1 MISVKV
7 GGAFDGAD
15 DGQFS
20 RCTLVAFGSVA
31 SMVTASN
38 PEQQRY
44 RMNFAYSPRVE
55 ALRQQLRVFMDQYIV
70 PRIGAWHEE
79 VAAGQ
84 YPVSFMEDLKALAR
98 SEGLW
103 NLFLPSL
110 REDEPGMG
118 LSNLE
123 YAPLAEIMGRVH
135 WASEVFNCNAP
146 DTGNMELLHMFAT
159 PEQRERWLKPL
170 LEGEI
175 RSAFAMT
182 EPDVPS
188 SDATNIQ
195 TLIRRDGGDYV
206 INGRKWFITNASH
219 PNCRL
224 LIVMGKTDPNAETH
238 HQQSMI
244 LVPFDTPGVEL
255 VRNIPVMNHIA
266 PEGHS
271 ELLLKNVR
279 VPARNLLGKEG
290 DGFMMAQAR
299 LGPGRIH
306 HCMRSIGMAELALE
320 LMVERCQERKA
331 FGKYLQQYSNVA
343 DWIAESR
350 IEIEQARL
358 LVLKTAWMIDEVG
371 AKAARMEISMIK
383 ALVPRMHTRV
393 VDRAIQVYGAMGLT
407 PDTPLADMWTGGRAL
422 RFADGPDQVHLRS
435 IAKMEIKA
443 SETNR
448 GATAAYL
455 TPPGRR

>member
-1 MISVKV
+1 MH
-7 GGAFDGAD
+7 
-15 DGQFS
+15 
-20 RCTLVAFGSVA
+20 
-31 SMVTASN
+31 
-38 PEQQRY
+38 
-44 RMNFAYSPRVE
+44 FAYSPRVE
-55 ALRQQLRVFMDQYIV
+55 ALRQQLRAFMDEYIV
-70 PRIGAWHEE
+70 PRVGAWQME
-79 VAAGQ
+79 VAAGA

-110 REDEPGMG
+110 GKDEPGMG

-146 DTGNMELLHMFAT
+146 DTGNMELLHLFAT
-159 PEQRERWLKPL
+159 PAQRERWLKPL

-195 TLIRRDGGDYV
+195 TLIRRDGDDYV

-219 PNCRL
+219 PNCKL
-224 LIVMGKTDPNAETH
+224 LIVMGKTDPDADTH
-238 HQQSMI
+238 RQQSMI
-244 LVPFDTPGVEL
+244 LVPFDTPGVER
-255 VRNIPVMNHIA
+255 VRNIPVMNHLA
-266 PEGHS
+266 PEGHC
-271 ELLLKNVR
+271 ELLLRDVR
-279 VPARNLLGKEG
+279 VPVGNLLGEEG

-331 FGKYLQQYSNVA
+331 FGKYLQQYSNIS

-358 LVLKTAWMIDEVG
+358 LVLK
-371 AKAARMEISMIK
+371 
-383 ALVPRMHTRV
+383 
-393 VDRAIQVYGAMGLT
+393 GLT

-443 SETNR
+443 SEATR

-455 TPPGRR
+455 TPPGRQGA

>member
-1 MISVKV
+1 MH
-7 GGAFDGAD
+7 
-15 DGQFS
+15 
-20 RCTLVAFGSVA
+20 
-31 SMVTASN
+31 
-38 PEQQRY
+38 
-44 RMNFAYSPRVE
+44 FAYSPGVD
-55 ALRQQLRVFMDQYIV
+55 ALRRQLLAFMDQYIV

-79 VAAGQ
+79 VAAGA
-84 YPVSFMEDLKALAR
+84 YPVSFMDDLKALAR

-110 REDEPGMG
+110 GADEPGMG
-118 LSNLE
+118 LSNLD

-146 DTGNMELLHMFAT
+146 DSGNMELLHMFAT

-195 TLIRRDGGDYV
+195 TLIRREGDDYV

-219 PNCRL
+219 PNCKL
-224 LIVMGKTDPNAETH
+224 LIVMGKTDPDAVSH
-238 HQQSMI
+238 RQQSMV
-244 LVPFDTPGVEL
+244 LVPFDTPGVER
-255 VRNIPVMNHIA
+255 VRNIAVMNHLA
-266 PEGHS
+266 PEGHC
-271 ELLLKNVR
+271 ELLLRNVR
-279 VPARNLLGKEG
+279 VPAANLLGEEG
-290 DGFMMAQAR
+290 GGFMMAQAR

-331 FGKYLQQYSNVA
+331 FGKYLQQYSNIG

-371 AKAARMEISMIK
+371 AKAARKEISMIK
-383 ALVPRMHTRV
+383 ALVPRMLTNV
-393 VDRAIQVYGAMGLT
+393 ADRAMQVYGAMGLT
-407 PDTPLADMWTGGRAL
+407 PDTPLADMWTGGRTL

-443 SETNR
+443 SEANR

-455 TPPGRR
+455 TPPRRS